1 MRKNKEILRLKH
13 ELNLSTRQIAEG
25 LNISHSTVGDLLRRA
40 EAAGLSWPLPEAL
53 DDAALQAKLYPGNP
67 VAARGRPEPDLEWV
81 HRELR
86 RKGVTMQLLWAE
98 YKQAHPDDGYQYT
111 QFCERYNRWYSKLN
125 LVLRQSHR
133 AGERMFLDFVGL
145 TVPIVDPRTGEVHEA
160 YIFVAVLGASSYTY
174 AEATWSQDLWDWI
187 GANCRAFEFFG
198 GVTEILVPDNLKAGV
213 TRASRYDPEVNRTY
227 AEMAAHYGT
236 VVIPARPR
244 KPRDKAK
251 AEAGVLVV
259 ERWILAALR
268 NRQFFSLTALNEA
281 IAELLKRLN
290 SKPFQK
296 LAGSR
301 RSLYESLD
309 RPALRPLPL
318 QRYEYAEWKKVKA
331 NIDYHVQV
339 ESNFYSVPYQ
349 LVHMEL
355 EVRLTGATVEVFHGG
370 KRVASHL
377 RSRGKG
383 QYITDPQ
390 HRPAAHQRHLE
401 WTPSRI
407 IHWAETVGPA
417 AAQLVQAVMAARPHP
432 EQGYRACLGILRLG
446 NRFTP
451 ERLEA
456 AARRAVAIGATTY
469 PSVESILQQGLDRIA
484 LAAATSDPP
493 STPAHVNVRGPEY
506 YRQNKEGSS

>member
-1 MRKNKEILRLKH
+1 MRKNKEILRLKY
-13 ELNLSTRQIAEG
+13 ELNLSTRQIAESLG
-25 LNISHSTVGDLLRRA
+25 ISHSTVGDLVRRA
-40 EAAGLSWPLPEAL
+40 KAAGLSWPLPEAL
-53 DDAALQAKLYPGNP
+53 DDAALQARLYPGNP
-67 VAARGRPEPDLEWV
+67 VPARGRPEPDLESV

-86 RKGVTMQLLWAE
+86 RKGVTLQLLWEE
-98 YKQAHPDDGYQYT
+98 YKQAHVDGYQYT
-111 QFCERYNRWYSKLN
+111 QFCERYNRWYGKLN

-133 AGERMFLDFVGL
+133 AGERMFLDFVGQ
-145 TVPIVDPRTGEVHEA
+145 TVPIVDPKTGEIHEA

-187 GANCRAFEFFG
+187 GANCRALEFFD

-236 VVIPARPR
+236 VVIPTRPR

-251 AEAGVLVV
+251 VEAAVLVV

-268 NRQFFSLTALNEA
+268 NRRFFSLTELNQA
-281 IAELLKRLN
+281 IAELLERLN

-296 LAGSR
+296 LEGSR
-301 RSLYESLD
+301 RSLYETLD
-309 RPALRPLPL
+309 RPALRPLPT
-318 QRYEYAEWKKVKA
+318 QRYEFAEWKKAKA

-339 ESNFYSVPYQ
+339 ADNFYSVPYQ
-349 LVHMEL
+349 LVNVEL
-355 EVRLTGATVEVFHGG
+355 DVRLTGATVEVLHSGQ
-370 KRVASHL
+370 RVASHP
-377 RSRGKG
+377 RSHGKG
-383 QYITDPQ
+383 QYITNPQ
-390 HRPAAHQRHLE
+390 HRPAAHQKHLE

-407 IHWAETVGPA
+407 VRWAETAGPA
-417 AAQLVQAVMAARPHP
+417 TAQLVQAVMAARPHP

-456 AARRAVAIGATTY
+456 AAKRAVAIGANSY
-469 PSVESILQQGLDRIA
+469 RSVESILNQSLDRIA
-484 LAAATSDPP
+484 LTAETGGPP
-493 STPAHVNVRGPEY
+493 PTPDHPNVRGPEY
-506 YRQNKEGSS
+506 YRQHKEEVQ